1 MVNLLGRIDLPFNFA
16 NKLGISFGLE
26 EIKMKAKYSKY
37 FFKHI
42 MIYFEPSVLILPFAF
57 YFNRD
62 AIQLSCLWFSIVYYY
77 NKQYD

>member
-1 MVNLLGRIDLPFNFA
+1 MIVRIGEIKKQMKFTFQNR
-16 NKLGISFGLE
+16 KK

-42 MIYFEPSVLILPFAF
+42 MIYFEPSVLIFPFAF